1 MPSLTISSRQESK
14 LCPSKSDRRV
24 GRSAI
29 RVDCVRGRSRLVKS
43 VSQDPLKLLPT
54 RSADSDACSV
64 VVSNYGG
71 GFLQGDRAHLDV
83 SCSDGARLYLGTQAL
98 NKVYRCP
105 QDDARQTITGRLGKD
120 ARVASLPDPVM
131 LFAESRFRQH
141 QTWDIE
147 DGAVLAVADGMVS
160 GRSAYGESFAFTSY
174 ASETRV
180 TKAGRAVAIES
191 VRCEPDRLDPNRIA
205 AYGPFQVTYS
215 LLLAGSADE
224 ECFERT
230 ATALETAVGEIV
242 GDAVV
247 AAYARPKRDVALVRL
262 MAPSLLSAD
271 GPIRTLN
278 GAAAESIL
286 NFNPMNRK

>member
-14 LCPSKSDRRV
+14 LCPSRSDRRV

-54 RSADSDACSV
+54 RAADSDACSV

-131 LFAESRFRQH
+131 LFAESRFRQC

-147 DGAVLAVADGMVS
+147 DGAMVA

-180 TKAGRAVAIES
+180 AKAGRAVAIES
-191 VRCEPDRLDPNRIA
+191 VRCEPDRFDPKRIA
-205 AYGPFQVTYS
+205 SFGPFQVMYS

-230 ATALETAVGEIV
+230 ATALETAGGEII

-247 AAYARPKRDVALVRL
+247 AAFARPKRVVALVRL

-278 GAAAESIL
+278 GAAAESML